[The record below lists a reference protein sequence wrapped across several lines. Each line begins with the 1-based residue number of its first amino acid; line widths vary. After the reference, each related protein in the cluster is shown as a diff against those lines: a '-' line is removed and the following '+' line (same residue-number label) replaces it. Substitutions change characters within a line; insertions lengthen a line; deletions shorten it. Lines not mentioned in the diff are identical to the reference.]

1 MTDMHSA
8 LAPKQGDDNLNANA
22 KGNRNTDADAKGG
35 NRNRNALGNANLYAL
50 FESRFP
56 SDRSAC
62 CMETQE
68 GLYYSWDDLDRAT
81 AKIANLLK
89 SLGLPDDSRV
99 AVQVEKSP
107 EALMLYLAT
116 IRAGYIFLPLNTG
129 YRAAEIEYF
138 IGNAEPAVVVCS
150 PSNFGWVSQIAF
162 KAGTR
167 HVFTLH
173 EIRNGRNTGSLLER
187 AAHQSDQFVT
197 VQKTADELAAI
208 LYTSGTTGRSKG
220 AMLSHGNLASN
231 ALVLQ
236 DYWRWQPG
244 DVLLHALP
252 IFHVH
257 GLFVASHGA
266 LLNGSKMIFLSKFD
280 NAEIIRQL
288 PRSTVFMGVPTFYV
302 RLLSDPGLDA
312 ALCSAMRLFISG
324 SAPLLT
330 DTFREFHARTGHT
343 ILERYGMS
351 ETIMLTSNPYDGERI
366 GGTVGLPLPGVSVRI
381 VNADGHA
388 CAAGEV
394 GDIQVKGPNVFQG
407 YWRMAE
413 KTAEEF
419 TPDHYFKTGD
429 LGRVDER
436 GYVSIV
442 GRSKDLII
450 TGGYNVYPKEIEALL
465 DEMDGVAESAVIGV
479 PHADFGEAVTAV
491 VVPKPGANLTE
502 SGVIAL
508 LKLSIANFKIPK
520 RVHFVEDLPR
530 NTMGKVQKNLLR
542 QDFKPT

>member
-1 MTDMHSA
+1 MTDMDSS
-8 LAPKQGDDNLNANA
+8 LATKEGDANLNANA
-22 KGNRNTDADAKGG
+22 SGNQ
-35 NRNRNALGNANLYAL
+35 NAPGGNANLYAL

-56 SDRSAC
+56 KDRSAC
-62 CMETQE
+62 CMETPE

-107 EALMLYLAT
+107 EALILYLAT

-138 IGNAEPAVVVCS
+138 VGNAEPAVVVCS

-173 EIRNGRNTGSLLER
+173 EIRNGHNAGSLLER
-187 AAHQSDQFVT
+187 AAHQSDQFST
-197 VQKTADELAAI
+197 VEKTADEMAAI

-231 ALVLQ
+231 AIVLQ
-236 DYWRWQPG
+236 DFWRMQQG

-257 GLFVASHGA
+257 GLFVASHAA

-280 NAEIIRQL
+280 NAEVIRQL

-302 RLLSDPGLDA
+302 RLLSDPGFDA
-312 ALCSAMRLFISG
+312 TLCSAMRLFISG

-330 DTFREFHARTGHT
+330 ETFRDFQARTGHT

-351 ETIMLTSNPYDGERI
+351 ETIMLTSNPYDGERV

-388 CAAGEV
+388 CAPGEV

-429 LGRVDER
+429 LGRIDER
-436 GYVSIV
+436 GYISIV

-465 DEMDGVAESAVIGV
+465 DEIEGVVESAVIGV

-491 VVPKPGANLTE
+491 VVPRPGANLTE
-502 SGVIAL
+502 SSIIAQ
-508 LKLSIANFKIPK
+508 LKSSIANFKIPK